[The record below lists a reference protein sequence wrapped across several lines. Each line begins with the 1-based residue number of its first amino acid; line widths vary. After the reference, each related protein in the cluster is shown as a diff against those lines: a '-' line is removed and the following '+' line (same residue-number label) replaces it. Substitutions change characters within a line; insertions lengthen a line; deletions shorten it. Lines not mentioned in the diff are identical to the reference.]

1 MCYLKYLQIS
11 LNDTGVIRAI
21 LAQFSRSSE
30 IIIIQIIDVDIMI
43 EEPYDISP
51 LTMIHEV
58 FPGDTNDYGT
68 MFGGNVIALMDK
80 AAGICASKFA
90 HENFVTASVDR
101 LKFLAPIKQGHVV
114 EATAKVVYTSKH
126 TAGLEVIVTS
136 RDRKTWIPQ
145 HCCRAYFFMVAMG
158 ANGEIKEI
166 PQFVPVKEKEK
177 ERFEKVGAI
186 HRRIRK

>member
-1 MCYLKYLQIS
+1 MS
-11 LNDTGVIRAI
+11 A
-21 LAQFSRSSE
+21 A
-30 IIIIQIIDVDIMI
+30 
-43 EEPYDISP
+43 PYDVSP

-101 LKFLAPIKQGHVV
+101 LKFLAPIKQGYVV
-114 EATAKVVYTSKH
+114 EATARVVYTSKH

-136 RDRKTWIPQ
+136 KDRKTWVAQ
-145 HCCRAYFFMVAMG
+145 HCSRAFSFMVAVG
-158 ANGEIKEI
+158 ENGKIKEI
-166 PQFVPVKEKEK
+166 PQLVPITGEEREK
-177 ERFEKVGAI
+177 FEEVRAI

>member
-1 MCYLKYLQIS
+1 MS
-11 LNDTGVIRAI
+11 A
-21 LAQFSRSSE
+21 A
-30 IIIIQIIDVDIMI
+30 
-43 EEPYDISP
+43 PYDVSP

-114 EATAKVVYTSKH
+114 EATARIVYTSKH

-136 RDRKTWIPQ
+136 RDRKNWVAQ
-145 HCCRAYFFMVAMG
+145 HCCTAYFFMVAIGMDG
-158 ANGEIKEI
+158 KIKEI
-166 PQFVPVKEKEK
+166 PQFVPSTEDER
-177 ERFEKVGAI
+177 ERFEEVGSI
-186 HRRIRK
+186 HKRIRK